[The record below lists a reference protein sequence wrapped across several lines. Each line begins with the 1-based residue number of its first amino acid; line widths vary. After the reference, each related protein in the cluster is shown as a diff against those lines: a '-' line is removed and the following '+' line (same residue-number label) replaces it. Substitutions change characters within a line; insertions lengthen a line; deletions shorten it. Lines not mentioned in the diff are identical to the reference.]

1 MAYEGGAMTQPAKH
15 TPGPWVVSIG
25 PPEHVKVSPHRTRI
39 IPDPATGRDLI
50 IATAEYGAY
59 GPRNPVEAQANATL
73 IAAAPAMYEA
83 LKGCLRVTEAWKSQ
97 AEMDGDTVEIEA
109 AVMEIKR
116 IKTALAQAEGKQ

>member
-1 MAYEGGAMTQPAKH
+1 MTHTVKH

-83 LKGCLRVTEAWKSQ
+83 LQSILGSENSTLG
-97 AEMDGDTVEIEA
+97 DGDSILGDDYRSLLQA
-109 AVMEIKR
+109 
-116 IKTALAQAEGKQ
+116 ALAQAEGKQ